1 MYRLLT
7 VQVRKMQSRCTLR
20 RRQSVPRLRRSCGYH
35 VNRMPSFRV
44 VGACG
49 PHAVKATLQAL
60 AMLAAMPALPR
71 SLPLG
76 WLVCMRKSEPRKVKH
91 ERRPL
96 AVPKTPSQP
105 QYRDRS
111 AAKVDFSDPNP
122 VEGDNGAP
130 VIWPVRTDKQSV
142 IFLSVWAPPP
152 EIFHNGRSAQC
163 FRATKPMSVVG

>member
-1 MYRLLT
+1 MLT
-7 VQVRKMQSRCTLR
+7 VCRPFVLSGPAAPT
-20 RRQSVPRLRRSCGYH
+20 
-35 VNRMPSFRV
+35 PS
-44 VGACG
+44 
-49 PHAVKATLQAL
+49 ATLQAL
-60 AMLAAMPALPR
+60 AMLAALPALPR

-142 IFLSVWAPPP
+142 IFLSVWAPAP

-163 FRATKPMSVVG
+163 FRATKPMSVVGVRAEDICSC